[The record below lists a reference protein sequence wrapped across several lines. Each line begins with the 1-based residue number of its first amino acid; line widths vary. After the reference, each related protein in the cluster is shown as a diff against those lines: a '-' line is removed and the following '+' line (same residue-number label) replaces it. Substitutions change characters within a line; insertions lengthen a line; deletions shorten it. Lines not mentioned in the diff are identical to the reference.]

1 MTSGVCH
8 NGTTNNKEGTTMG
21 SNFAQDLA
29 TSMFGLR
36 QELSIHL
43 TSNHYPPVPTE
54 MIEPC
59 VLAIEAVNE
68 GNSEADIDLP
78 EGILYRG
85 EMSAPAW
92 AIVDGH
98 HLEPWLDEEGE

>member
-1 MTSGVCH
+1 
-8 NGTTNNKEGTTMG
+8 
-21 SNFAQDLA
+21 
-29 TSMFGLR
+29 
-36 QELSIHL
+36 
-43 TSNHYPPVPTE
+43 

-98 HLEPWLDEEGE
+98 HLEPWLDEEGD